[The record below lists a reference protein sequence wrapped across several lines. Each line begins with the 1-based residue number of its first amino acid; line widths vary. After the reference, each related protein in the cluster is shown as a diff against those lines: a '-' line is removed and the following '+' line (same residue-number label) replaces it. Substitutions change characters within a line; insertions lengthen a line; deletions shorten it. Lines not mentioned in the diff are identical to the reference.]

1 MEQSYLRELIK
12 AYLKGLI
19 TKQECCE
26 LLLSKVIMA
35 ENS

>member
-1 MEQSYLRELIK
+1 MEQSYLRELVK

-26 LLLSKVIMA
+26 LLLSKIIIS
-35 ENS
+35 EK